1 MMKKCLVVFLMLMTI
16 CMCGFA
22 EDEMDTSEQQKKV
35 QELGIPTVTSVGELK
50 NLADN
55 LWNGGDYE
63 GAAQVY
69 SKYSEQANWLANI
82 ISANLEPYYS
92 ADYDT
97 KKYWNL
103 YGGIDLDSLTP
114 LETTANEY
122 KSERNRAMVYEGLCY
137 YNMKDYGKALPLL
150 LKALDILEADQ
161 GALWKTAIK
170 TVCTMVGVTVPF

>member
-1 MMKKCLVVFLMLMTI
+1 MKKCLVVFLMLMTI

-35 QELGIPTVTSVGELK
+35 QELGIPTATSVGELK

-69 SKYSEQANWLANI
+69 KKYSEQANWLANI
-82 ISANLEPYYS
+82 ISTNLEPYYN
-92 ADYDT
+92 ADYKT
-97 KKYWNL
+97 RENWGYNGRLGLKQL
-103 YGGIDLDSLTP
+103 AP

-137 YNMKDYGKALPLL
+137 YNMRDYGKALPLL
-150 LKALDILEADQ
+150 LKALDILDESQKDV
-161 GALWKTAIK
+161 WETAIK
-170 TVCTMVGVTVPF
+170 TVCMMVGVTVPF